1 MGEKKL
7 NGLVA
12 LSPIII
18 FVLFYLGSAIAVG
31 DFYKTPIAISF
42 IIASIWAILVTR
54 GVKYAERIEIF
65 TKGAANYNVIYMVWI
80 FILSGA
86 FATLAKSVGAV
97 DATVNIT
104 LHHIPREYIPAGI
117 FIVACFIS
125 LSIGTSVGTIVALT
139 PFAVS
144 LSESTGESL
153 PFLVAIVLGGA
164 YFGDNLSFIS
174 DTTIVATRSQGCNMS
189 DKFRTNIWIALPA
202 AIIAT
207 IIYIVIGQSSTYELS
222 TENGNFFL
230 AIPYLLVLIGA
241 IAHIDVMIVLIIGII
256 SSTIIAVINGYE
268 LSSISGFI
276 GTGIVGMGELIIIT
290 LLAAGMLAVVKY
302 NGGITYI
309 ISILT
314 KFIKGKRTA
323 YASIGILAGIVDIC
337 TANNTVAIITV
348 GSLAKD
354 ISTKYGLDPRK
365 VSSVLDTCTCIVQSI
380 IPYGAQALLAASI
393 AKISPVEPIQ
403 YLYYPALLTIMVIL
417 SITFNYPRLKNQIE
431 PKQ

>member
-1 MGEKKL
+1 MEQKKYK
-7 NGLVA
+7 GIIS

-18 FVLFYLGSAIAVG
+18 FILFYLGSSLAVG
-31 DFYKTPIAISF
+31 DFYTIPISISF
-42 IIASIWAILVTR
+42 IVASIWAIIVTR
-54 GVKYAERIEIF
+54 GEKYPKRIEIF
-65 TKGAANYNVIYMVWI
+65 TLGAANYNIIYMVWI

-86 FATLAKSVGAV
+86 FATLAKSIGAV

-104 LHHIPREYIPAGI
+104 LHHIPREFIPAGI

-125 LSIGTSVGTIVALT
+125 LSIGSSVGTVVALT

-189 DKFRTNIWIALPA
+189 DKFLTNIWIALPA
-202 AIIAT
+202 AIVVTT
-207 IIYIVIGQSSTYELS
+207 IYLIIGHTTSYEITTQNDNLL
-222 TENGNFFL
+222 L
-230 AIPYLLVLIGA
+230 ALPYLLVIIGA
-241 IAHIDVMIVLIIGII
+241 IARIDVMIVLLLGII
-256 SSTIIAVINGYE
+256 SSTTIAIINGYE
-268 LSSISGFI
+268 LSSICGFI
-276 GTGIVGMGELIIIT
+276 GTGVVGMGELIIIT
-290 LLAAGMLAVVKY
+290 LLAAGMLAVVKH

-309 ISILT
+309 INLLT
-314 KFIKGKRTA
+314 RFIKGKRTA
-323 YASIGILAGIVDIC
+323 YSSIGILAGIINIC

-348 GSLAKD
+348 GTLAKE

-365 VSSVLDTCTCIVQSI
+365 VSSVLDTCTCIIQSV

-393 AKISPVEPIQ
+393 AKISPVEPIK
-403 YLYYPALLTIMVIL
+403 YLYYPAMLLIMVIL
-417 SITFNYPRLKNQIE
+417 SITLNYPRLK
-431 PKQ
+431 PKK